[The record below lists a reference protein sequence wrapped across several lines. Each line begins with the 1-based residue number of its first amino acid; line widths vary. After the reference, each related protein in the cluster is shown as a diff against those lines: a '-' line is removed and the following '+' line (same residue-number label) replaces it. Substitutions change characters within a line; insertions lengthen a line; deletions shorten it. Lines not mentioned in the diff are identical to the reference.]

1 MPGTSIKQL
10 SFMLTLSTLCTGFF
24 SAAVFAS
31 GKGAAR
37 ARPTSDTGQ
46 NEQRTLSE
54 VQALNKQLIDSEN
67 SKDFTTVSGMVWD
80 SPSALFV
87 AKTATAAEGNWAGF
101 WGHDVV
107 VQHLHDVLFGGPF
120 HIEPDYSKAKAAIL
134 GSDVAETYVPVLITV
149 GYAGQTAIPKP
160 FLLLVDWIKTPKGW
174 KMASDIAIPVPAP
187 PSQSE

>member
-1 MPGTSIKQL
+1 MPSTSMRL
-10 SFMLTLSTLCTGFF
+10 LAPMLVLTTLCIGVF
-24 SAAVFAS
+24 SAAVLAS
-31 GKGAAR
+31 RKGAVQ
-37 ARPTSDTGQ
+37 ARPTSDAAQ
-46 NEQRTLSE
+46 IEQRTLSE
-54 VQALNKQLIDSEN
+54 VQALNEQLIDSEN
-67 SKDFTTVSGMVWD
+67 SKDFTTVRGMVWD

-87 AKTATAAEGNWAGF
+87 AKTATAAERNWAGF

-134 GSDVAETYVPVLITV
+134 GCDVAETYVPVQITV

-187 PSQSE
+187 PSESK